1 MRKIVL
7 GLIGMMFVL
16 TGCGG
21 AAVQVNPNAKF
32 PLAVSDTEPAFLF
45 PINMSHLGAKGDP
58 LAMGV
63 AVTGGVVGNFG
74 KKVISG
80 QQLFDLVGN
89 LSFELAEQ
97 MRSQVQSK
105 LFDMSGGAE
114 PTAKMLA
121 DLMNKILE
129 KLTELGLLPAGYKF
143 KYIICVHSH
152 GAAGMAPNT
161 LTVESWGGI
170 YEADTK
176 QILSYIESKDTYVDD
191 EKAILG
197 QIPLAYNKII
207 EQLLQG
213 TAK

>member
-7 GLIGMMFVL
+7 GVVGMIFVL

-58 LAMGV
+58 LAMGL

-97 MRSQVQSK
+97 MRSQVQAK

-152 GAAGMAPNT
+152 GSAGMAPNT
-161 LTVESWGGI
+161 LVVESWGGI
-170 YEADTK
+170 YEAESK
-176 QILSYIESKDTYVDD
+176 MILSYIESKDTYVDD

-197 QIPLAYNKII
+197 QVPLAYNKII
-207 EQLLQG
+207 EQLLAG
-213 TAK
+213 VAK